1 VKGACEDLREVFDSV
16 VVRKK
21 SKAHGVAAAFTHTP
35 IAGTHLHVVGATHVR
50 AASSSR

>member
-21 SKAHGVAAAFTHTP
+21 SKAHGVAAAFTNTFP
-35 IAGTHLHVVGATHVR
+35 IVVNIVK
-50 AASSSR
+50 